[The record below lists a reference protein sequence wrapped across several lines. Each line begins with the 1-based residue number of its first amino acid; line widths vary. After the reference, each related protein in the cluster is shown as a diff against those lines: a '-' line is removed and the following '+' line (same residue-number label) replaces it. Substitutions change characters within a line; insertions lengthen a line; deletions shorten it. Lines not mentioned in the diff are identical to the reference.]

1 MTTVLLVP
9 GADAQAPDLAA
20 DLRAAGIHV
29 LGAAACDKLV
39 QEVVRH
45 APDLL
50 VCWAQ
55 PADEALFRALAMLRD
70 TQPLP
75 VLAFAQDAGVEAME
89 RALEAGVHAW
99 VVQGYAAQRLR
110 PLVQLAIA
118 RFRRE
123 HGLREAL
130 EELNQRFEERK
141 VVDRA
146 KGILMYA
153 RRIPED
159 DAFRLLRETA
169 MHAKQRVG
177 QVAQQ
182 LVDSAQQAARVNR
195 AGQLRML
202 SQRLVKLYA
211 LRVAGSDA
219 EQAAALQAR
228 TVELLVQRLE
238 QLTRLLS
245 RPTFGDLLDG
255 VLEAWAPLRASL
267 EAPPRAAALLKL
279 DAQAEALL
287 AAAEALTLALEHAGA
302 APTLY
307 VINLAGRQRMLSQ
320 RLAKEALLAGL
331 LPEPAAEAARHA
343 ARRTAI
349 EAEQALAT
357 LQAAPLSTAEIR
369 ATLAAA
375 AEAWPQMLSGLDAAG
390 TPEGR
395 RVLARASEALLERFE
410 ELTLQVEQGMQA
422 LTGAGSPSGA
432 A

>member
-1 MTTVLLVP
+1 MTSVLLVH
-9 GADAQAPDLAA
+9 GADPQAPDLSA

-29 LGAAACDKLV
+29 LGAVACDKLV
-39 QEVVRH
+39 QEAVRH
-45 APDLL
+45 GPDLL
-50 VCWAQ
+50 VVWAV
-55 PADEALFRALAMLRD
+55 PADDALFRALAMLRD

-75 VLAFAQDAGVEAME
+75 VLAFAQDPGVEALQ
-89 RALEAGVHAW
+89 RALEADVHAW

-110 PLVQLAIA
+110 PLVQLALA

-123 HGLREAL
+123 RAQREAM
-130 EELNQRFEERK
+130 EELAQRFEERK

-146 KGILMYA
+146 KGILMFA

-159 DAFRLLRETA
+159 DAFRLLREAA
-169 MHAKQRVG
+169 MHSKQRVG

-182 LVDSAQQAARVNR
+182 LVDAAQQAARVNR

-211 LRVAGSDA
+211 LRVASCDA
-219 EQAAALQAR
+219 EQATALQGL
-228 TVELLVQRLE
+228 TVELMTQRLE

-255 VLEAWAPLRASL
+255 VLEAWAPLRSAL
-267 EAPPRAAALLKL
+267 DAPPKATALLKL

-287 AAAEALTLALEHAGA
+287 TAAEALTTALEHAGA
-302 APTLY
+302 TPTLY

-331 LPEPAAEAARHA
+331 LPEPTAELARHA

-349 EAEQALAT
+349 EAEQALQV
-357 LQAAPLSTAEIR
+357 LQSAPLSTPEIR

-375 AEAWPQMLSGLDAAG
+375 AEAWPQMLAGLDDAG
-390 TPEGR
+390 SPDGR
-395 RVLARASEALLERFE
+395 RALARASEALLERFE
-410 ELTLQVEQGMQA
+410 ELTLQVERGMQA
-422 LTGAGSPSGA
+422 LTGSAG
-432 A
+432 